1 MEVMKESLHSYI
13 HSNPDNV
20 NEELPVRLAR
30 ALLSLPVLFI
40 FACSKPAAEPAA
52 APPGPPLGAADL
64 VHAAVTP
71 LPAELQAGATVLGLD
86 SAGTRPVL
94 RQGSGEMIC
103 LAPNPADST
112 FHAACYHK
120 SLEPFMARGR
130 ALRAS
135 GTTGAEVDSV
145 RFREIKA
152 GTLAMPSSPAVLYQY
167 FGGHYDP
174 ATRKVNGAAS
184 LYVVYIAG
192 ATGAS
197 TGLPEKPSETDPWIM
212 FPGTPKA
219 HIMFTGSMSR

>member
-1 MEVMKESLHSYI
+1 MPRLVAGVMTA
-13 HSNPDNV
+13 V
-20 NEELPVRLAR
+20 
-30 ALLSLPVLFI
+30 LLG
-40 FACSKPAAEPAA
+40 CSKPASEPAA
-52 APPGPPLGAADL
+52 APPAAASAPATPLAAADL
-64 VHAAVTP
+64 VDAAVTP
-71 LPAELQAGATVLGLD
+71 LPAELQAGATVLGPD
-86 SAGTRPVL
+86 SAGTRKVL

-130 ALRAS
+130 ELRAG
-135 GTTGAEVDSV
+135 GTVGEQVDSV

-152 GTLAMPSSPAVLYQY
+152 GKLAMPSSPAVLYQY
-167 FGGHYDP
+167 FGGHYDR

-197 TGLPEKPSETDPWIM
+197 TGLTEKPSETDPWIM

>member
-1 MEVMKESLHSYI
+1 MNL
-13 HSNPDNV
+13 
-20 NEELPVRLAR
+20 RLLGGLAAA
-30 ALLSLPVLFI
+30 ALLG
-40 FACSKPAAEPAA
+40 CSKPASEPAA
-52 APPGPPLGAADL
+52 APPAAPAAAATPLAAADL
-64 VHAAVTP
+64 VDAAVTP
-71 LPAELQAGATVLGLD
+71 LPAEFQAGATVLGLD

-94 RQGSGEMIC
+94 RQGSGDMIC

-130 ALRAS
+130 AIRAS
-135 GTTGAEVDSV
+135 GTDGPEVDSI

-152 GTLAMPSSPAVLYQY
+152 GKLAMPSTPAVLYQY

-174 ATRKVNGAAS
+174 ATRKVVGAAS

-197 TGLPEKPSETDPWIM
+197 TGLPEKPSETEPWIM